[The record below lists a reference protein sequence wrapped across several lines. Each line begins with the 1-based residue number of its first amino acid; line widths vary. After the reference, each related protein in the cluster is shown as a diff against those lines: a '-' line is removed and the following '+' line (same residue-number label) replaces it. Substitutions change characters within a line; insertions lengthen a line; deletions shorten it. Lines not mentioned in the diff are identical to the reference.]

1 MGNKPS
7 IYQSINR
14 RRRGILL
21 LAVAATV
28 FACLLDLGTGSS
40 GLTFGEILPL
50 LWKGPSAGGSQG
62 AIVWRIRLPMTLTCV
77 FVGGSLGL
85 SGLQV
90 QTITGNPLASPY
102 TLGITAGASFGA
114 AIAITVGFT
123 LFGLQW
129 AGTAALAF
137 LFALGVSLAIYALG
151 KRRGLSTSTL
161 VLTGIVMN
169 FFFSALKEFLQ
180 YRASAEIAQI
190 IANWSFGSLG
200 RSTWASA
207 SVAAGILAA
216 SFLLLL
222 GKSWQL
228 TALTAGEERARS
240 LGIPV
245 DRLRLQVFVISACL
259 IAGAVGFIGTVAFV
273 GLVAPHCARMLAG
286 EDQRYLMPLSTVLG
300 SFLLLLSSTVAKWI
314 STGAMMPVGILTSIV
329 GVPFL
334 FVLLLRE
341 EG

>member
-1 MGNKPS
+1 
-7 IYQSINR
+7 
-14 RRRGILL
+14 
-21 LAVAATV
+21 
-28 FACLLDLGTGSS
+28 
-40 GLTFGEILPL
+40 
-50 LWKGPSAGGSQG
+50 
-62 AIVWRIRLPMTLTCV
+62 MTLTCV

-216 SFLLLL
+216 SFLLLF

>member
-1 MGNKPS
+1 MGNQPT
-7 IYQSINR
+7 IYQSINAKR
-14 RRRGILL
+14 RILL
-21 LAVAATV
+21 LTAAVAAL
-28 FACLLDLGTGSS
+28 FACLLDLCTGSS
-40 GLTFGEILPL
+40 GLTFREILPL
-50 LWKGPSAGGSQG
+50 LWGGPGAGGAQG

-85 SGLQV
+85 AGLQV

-114 AIAITVGFT
+114 AIAITAGFT

-129 AGTAALAF
+129 MGTASLAF
-137 LFALGVSLAIYALG
+137 VFALGVSLAIYALG
-151 KRRGLSTSTL
+151 KRRGLSTNTL

-169 FFFSALKEFLQ
+169 FFFTALKEFLQ
-180 YRASAEIAQI
+180 YRASAEVAQI

-207 SVAAGILAA
+207 LVAAGILGV
-216 SFLLLL
+216 SFLLLFV
-222 GKSWQL
+222 KSWKL
-228 TALTAGEERARS
+228 TALAAGEERAQS

-286 EDQRYLMPLSTVLG
+286 EDQRYLMPLSALLG
-300 SFLLLLSSTVAKWI
+300 SLLLLLSSTVAKWI
-314 STGAMMPVGILTSIV
+314 STGAMMPVGILTSVV

-334 FVLLLRE
+334 FALLLRE
-341 EG
+341 GH